1 MVRSFNFACFVIIWS
16 PHFQNDKLTRYAMR
30 SVSIARGSQLLP
42 PAFASIF
49 DDLASSSLDIFFD
62 PSQGLMNLPGF
73 KSGMFTM

>member
-1 MVRSFNFACFVIIWS
+1 
-16 PHFQNDKLTRYAMR
+16 MR
-30 SVSIARGSQLLP
+30 SISIAKGSQLLP

-73 KSGMFTM
+73 KWGMFLYGLFTQVFLSCMGLPWN